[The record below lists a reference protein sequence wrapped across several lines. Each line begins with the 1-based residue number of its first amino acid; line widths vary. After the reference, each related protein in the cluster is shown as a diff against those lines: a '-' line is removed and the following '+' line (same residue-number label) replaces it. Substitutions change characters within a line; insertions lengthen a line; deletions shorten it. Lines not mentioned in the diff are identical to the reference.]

1 MARPT
6 RLSILA
12 PLALATALPLGAC
25 IHDHGGNG
33 GPGAEVVVVPERGG
47 PPPHAPA
54 HGYRRKHHVENRD
67 VELVFDSGLGVYV
80 VVGFP
85 DVYFDANVFFRL
97 ADVGWQVSMR
107 PDGGWTL
114 AAADRVPPGLAKA
127 KGGNG
132 KSAKGPKKGG
142 PPGPAKGR
150 PF

>member
-1 MARPT
+1 MARGT

-12 PLALATALPLGAC
+12 PLALAAALPLGAC
-25 IHDHGGNG
+25 IHHHHG
-33 GPGAEVVVVPERGG
+33 GPGAEVVVQERGG

-54 HGYRRKHHVENRD
+54 HGYRRKHHVQHGSD

-85 DVYFDANVFFRL
+85 DVYFYANSFFRFG
-97 ADVGWQVSMR
+97 DIGWQISVR
-107 PDGGWTL
+107 PDGGW
-114 AAADRVPPGLAKA
+114 AVADSGRVPPGLQKSKGNAKN
-127 KGGNG
+127 NG
-132 KSAKGPKKGG
+132 KKGG